1 MNIRRGSSIQPRVE
15 ESDTG
20 SNVFQKEAWDVERG
34 LLCQDLLVVVVES
47 LPNLVPQRRLDA
59 PAPPA
64 KSNQNYIQTE
74 FDSNQGRR
82 LDALALQF
90 LR

>member
-34 LLCQDLLVVVVES
+34 VGCQNLLVVVVES

-59 PAPPA
+59 PAPCI
-64 KSNQNYIQTE
+64 KSNQMSIRLQSELN
-74 FDSNQGRR
+74 SNQVKSK
-82 LDALALQF
+82 
-90 LR
+90 